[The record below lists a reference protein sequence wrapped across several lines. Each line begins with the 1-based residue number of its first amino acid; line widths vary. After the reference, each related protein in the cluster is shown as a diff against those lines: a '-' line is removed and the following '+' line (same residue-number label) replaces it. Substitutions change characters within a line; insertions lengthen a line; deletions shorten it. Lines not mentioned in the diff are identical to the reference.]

1 MNKEFKVKDIFQP
14 QQVSEKLRK
23 QEVLFTWNDGRWDHD
38 VVIQFLN
45 DRIDSLVQLNIGD
58 TVEVG
63 FDVESRRWEK
73 DGVVRYFTSC
83 TGWNVKIVGMLK
95 DEKVS
100 GSVVLV
106 LWVVKKEIEEYMID
120 NNVEMKGDDEVKQ
133 YFARQFTDGHR
144 LRLVLRN
151 LASRNTLPLAH
162 LYLRQILSKYDDW
175 NLDAIF
181 KRYHDLVE
189 SKTDSQLLNYLK

>member
-1 MNKEFKVKDIFQP
+1 MKKSD
-14 QQVSEKLRK
+14 
-23 QEVLFTWNDGRWDHD
+23 D
-38 VVIQFLN
+38 VFL
-45 DRIDSLVQLNIGD
+45 G
-58 TVEVG
+58 
-63 FDVESRRWEK
+63 
-73 DGVVRYFTSC
+73 
-83 TGWNVKIVGMLK
+83 GMLK

-189 SKTDSQLLNYLK
+189 SKTDSQLLNYLR

>member
-1 MNKEFKVKDIFQP
+1 MGIEIEEMAFLMSMQDVREPTDAEKIDDINIRRL
-14 QQVSEKLRK
+14 SSLMKK
-23 QEVLFTWNDGRWDHD
+23 SDD
-38 VVIQFLN
+38 VFL
-45 DRIDSLVQLNIGD
+45 G
-58 TVEVG
+58 
-63 FDVESRRWEK
+63 
-73 DGVVRYFTSC
+73 
-83 TGWNVKIVGMLK
+83 GMIK

-106 LWVVKKEIEEYMID
+106 LWVAKQEIEEYMID
-120 NNVEMKGDDEVKQ
+120 NKVEMKSDEEVKSL
-133 YFARQFTDGHR
+133 FASQFTDGHR
-144 LRLVLRN
+144 LRMVLRN
-151 LASRNTLPLAH
+151 LASGNTLPLAH

>member
-1 MNKEFKVKDIFQP
+1 MGIEIEEMALLMSMQ
-14 QQVSEKLRK
+14 
-23 QEVLFTWNDGRWDHD
+23 D
-38 VVIQFLN
+38 VREAT
-45 DRIDSLVQLNIGD
+45 DAERIDDINIRRLSSLMKKSD
-58 TVEVG
+58 
-63 FDVESRRWEK
+63 DVFL
-73 DGVVRYFTSC
+73 G
-83 TGWNVKIVGMLK
+83 GMLK

-181 KRYHDLVE
+181 KRYNDLVE

>member
-1 MNKEFKVKDIFQP
+1 MGIEIEEMALLMSMQ
-14 QQVSEKLRK
+14 
-23 QEVLFTWNDGRWDHD
+23 D
-38 VVIQFLN
+38 VREAT
-45 DRIDSLVQLNIGD
+45 DAERIDDINIRRLSSLMKKSD
-58 TVEVG
+58 
-63 FDVESRRWEK
+63 DVFL
-73 DGVVRYFTSC
+73 G
-83 TGWNVKIVGMLK
+83 GMLK
-95 DEKVS
+95 DEKV
-100 GSVVLV
+100 SVVLV